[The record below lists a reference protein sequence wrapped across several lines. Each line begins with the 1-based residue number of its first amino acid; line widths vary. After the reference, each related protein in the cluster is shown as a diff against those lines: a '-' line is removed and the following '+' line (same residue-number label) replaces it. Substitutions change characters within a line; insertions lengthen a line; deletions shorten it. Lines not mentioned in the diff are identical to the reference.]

1 MSYNALG
8 AIRNLEN
15 AVFYRDVKGRNAS
28 LPNNNSIRI
37 DLLVGR
43 INELAKIVEEYIGPG
58 GAGNLQK
65 LTSYLENV
73 NIENFPDPNKMYPY
87 VDPDTGEQ
95 YIDII
100 EKKNDDKNKYRD
112 VQEALQTIYDLLAD
126 AATTFTGITLDETN
140 DPYLIEG
147 INPVTGEENTPESRS
162 IYRTDMGN
170 IPEVFP
176 YLYNLVLYW
185 YKINGNNVKEYSNV
199 FEGMNHEKNND

>member
-1 MSYNALG
+1 MSYSALG

-15 AVFYRDVKGRNAS
+15 AVFYRDARGRNAS

-37 DLLVGR
+37 DLLAGR

-58 GAGNLQK
+58 GAGHLQK
-65 LTSYLENV
+65 LTSYLENT

-87 VDPDTGEQ
+87 VDPDTGEE

-100 EKKNDDKNKYRD
+100 KKKDDDKNKYRD
-112 VQEALQTIYDLLAD
+112 VQETLQTIYDLLAD
-126 AATTFTGITLDETN
+126 AVATFTGITLDEIN

-185 YKINGNNVKEYSNV
+185 YKTNGKNIKEYSNV
-199 FEGMNHEKNND
+199 FEGMDHNKNV